1 MNKNSKGNMS
11 NNHLLTLYEVQT
23 ILKETTKSSD
33 FYVNLPYIL

>member
-11 NNHLLTLYEVQT
+11 NNNLLTLYET